1 MTKKR
6 LVLLGGVALIVVL
19 VVSLAGAA
27 YVFADENTPTP
38 TPKTYG
44 WGRGFGC
51 GIGGQA
57 GLEAAAKLLGM
68 TADEL
73 STQLWGGR
81 TLADLADKAGVD
93 LQTLRDAV
101 EAANQAAMEAA
112 MRDSINQALKDGYIT
127 QEQADWLLEGL
138 DKGFFSMGRGFGFGH
153 GMMGSFGGFERGMR
167 MKGGFGES
175 APQRGPSTS
184 TVPSSSSL

>member
-6 LVLLGGVALIVVL
+6 LAVLGGVALIVVL
-19 VVSLAGAA
+19 VASLAGAA
-27 YVFADENTPTP
+27 YVFADEPTPTP

-44 WGRGFGC
+44 WGCGFGF
-51 GIGGQA
+51 GRGVGGQA
-57 GLEAAAKLLGM
+57 GLEAAAGLLGM

-81 TLADLADKAGVD
+81 TLADLADEAGVD

-112 MRDSINQALKDGYIT
+112 VRDSIEQALEDGYIT
-127 QEQADWLLEGL
+127 QEQADWLLQGL
-138 DKGFFSMGRGFGFGH
+138 EQGFFPMGRGFGFGH
-153 GMMGSFGGFERGMR
+153 GMRGGFGRGMMGGFGGF
-167 MKGGFGES
+167 
-175 APQRGPSTS
+175 APQRTPS
-184 TVPSSSSL
+184 VAPSSSSL

>member
-6 LVLLGGVALIVVL
+6 LALLGGVALIVVL
-19 VVSLAGAA
+19 VTSLAGAA
-27 YVFADENTPTP
+27 LVSADEPTTTP

-44 WGRGFGC
+44 WGRGFGRGVC
-51 GIGGQA
+51 GEA
-57 GLEAAAKLLGM
+57 GLEAVAELLDM

-81 TLADLADKAGVD
+81 TLADLADEAGVD

-112 MRDSINQALKDGYIT
+112 MRDAIEQALEDGYIT

-138 DKGFFSMGRGFGFGH
+138 EQGFFPIGRGFGFGH
-153 GMMGSFGGFERGMR
+153 GMRGGFGRG
-167 MKGGFGES
+167 MKGGFGIF
-175 APQRGPSTS
+175 APQRAPSTS
-184 TVPSSSSL
+184 TSTAPSSSSL

>member
-6 LVLLGGVALIVVL
+6 LALLGGVALIVVL
-19 VVSLAGAA
+19 VTSLAGVA
-27 YVFADENTPTP
+27 YVFADEPTT

-51 GIGGQA
+51 GRGIGGQA
-57 GLEAAAKLLGM
+57 GLEAAAELLGM

-81 TLADLADKAGVD
+81 TLADLAEKAGVD

-101 EAANQAAMEAA
+101 EAANQAAMEEA
-112 MRDSINQALKDGYIT
+112 MRDAIAQALEDGSIT
-127 QEQADWLLEGL
+127 QAQADWLLQGL
-138 DKGFFSMGRGFGFGH
+138 EQGFFPMGRGFGFGH
-153 GMMGSFGGFERGMR
+153 GMR
-167 MKGGFGES
+167 GGFGFGRGMMGGFGGI
-175 APQRGPSTS
+175 APQRTPS
-184 TVPSSSSL
+184 VAPSSSSL

>member
-19 VVSLAGAA
+19 VASLAGATF
-27 YVFADENTPTP
+27 VSADETTPTS
-38 TPKTYG
+38 KTYG
-44 WGRGFGC
+44 WSRGFGR

-57 GLEAAAKLLGM
+57 GLEAAAELLGM

-112 MRDSINQALKDGYIT
+112 VRDAIEQALENGYIT
-127 QEQADWLLEGL
+127 QEQADWLLQGL
-138 DKGFFSMGRGFGFGH
+138 EQGFLPMGRGFGFGH
-153 GMMGSFGGFERGMR
+153 GMMGGFGHR
-167 MKGGFGES
+167 MKGGFGGV
-175 APQRGPSTS
+175 APQRAPSTS

>member
-6 LVLLGGVALIVVL
+6 LMLLGSVALIVVL
-19 VVSLAGAA
+19 VTSLAGAA
-27 YVFADENTPTP
+27 YVFADETTPTPTP

-44 WGRGFGC
+44 WGRGFGFGRGVC
-51 GIGGQA
+51 GEA
-57 GLEAAAKLLGM
+57 GLEAAAELLGM

-112 MRDSINQALKDGYIT
+112 MRDAIEQALEDGYIT

-138 DKGFFSMGRGFGFGH
+138 EQGFFPMGRGFGFG
-153 GMMGSFGGFERGMR
+153 RGMR
-167 MKGGFGES
+167 GGFGGA
-175 APQRGPSTS
+175 APQRAPSTS
-184 TVPSSSSL
+184 TTVPSSSSL

>member
-1 MTKKR
+1 MKKR
-6 LVLLGGVALIVVL
+6 FMILTGAALAVILLGVAVV
-19 VVSLAGAA
+19 VPA
-27 YVFADENTPTP
+27 FAQESTPTP
-38 TPKTYG
+38 TPAPKTYG
-44 WGRGFGC
+44 WGCGFGFGR

-57 GLEAAAKLLGM
+57 GLEAAAELLGM

-81 TLADLADKAGVD
+81 TLADLADEAGVD

-112 MRDSINQALKDGYIT
+112 VRDAIEQALEDGNIT

-138 DKGFFSMGRGFGFGH
+138 EQGFFPMGRGFGFGH
-153 GMMGSFGGFERGMR
+153 GMMGGFGRGMKGNFGGL
-167 MKGGFGES
+167 
-175 APQRGPSTS
+175 APQRTPSTS

>member
-19 VVSLAGAA
+19 VASLAGATF
-27 YVFADENTPTP
+27 VFADETTPTP

-44 WGRGFGC
+44 WGRGFGFGRSIC
-51 GIGGQA
+51 GQA
-57 GLEAAAKLLGM
+57 GLEAAAELLGM

-112 MRDSINQALKDGYIT
+112 VRDAIEQALKDGYIT

-138 DKGFFSMGRGFGFGH
+138 EQGFFPMGCGFGFGH
-153 GMMGSFGGFERGMR
+153 GMR
-167 MKGGFGES
+167 GGFGFRRMRGGFS
-175 APQRGPSTS
+175 GVAPRQVPSTS
-184 TVPSSSSL
+184 TAPSSSSL

>member
-6 LVLLGGVALIVVL
+6 LALLGGVALIVVL
-19 VVSLAGAA
+19 VASLAGAA
-27 YVFADENTPTP
+27 YVFADEPTTTPE
-38 TPKTYG
+38 TYG
-44 WGRGFGC
+44 SGRGFGF
-51 GIGGQA
+51 GRGVYGQA
-57 GLEAAAKLLGM
+57 GLEAAAELFGM

-81 TLADLADKAGVD
+81 TLADLADEAGVD

-112 MRDSINQALKDGYIT
+112 MRDAIEQALEDGYIT

-138 DKGFFSMGRGFGFGH
+138 EQGFFPMGRGFGFGH
-153 GMMGSFGGFERGMR
+153 GMRGGFGRGMRGSFGGF
-167 MKGGFGES
+167 
-175 APQRGPSTS
+175 APQRAPSTS
-184 TVPSSSSL
+184 TAPSSSSL

>member
-1 MTKKR
+1 MKKR
-6 LVLLGGVALIVVL
+6 FMI
-19 VVSLAGAA
+19 LAGAA
-27 YVFADENTPTP
+27 LAVVLLGAAVVVPAFAQESTPTP

-44 WGRGFGC
+44 WGCGFGR

-57 GLEAAAKLLGM
+57 GLEAAAELLGM

-112 MRDSINQALKDGYIT
+112 VRDAIEQALENGYIT
-127 QEQADWLLEGL
+127 QEQADWLLQGL
-138 DKGFFSMGRGFGFGH
+138 EQGFLPMGHGFGFGR
-153 GMMGSFGGFERGMR
+153 GMMGGFGHR
-167 MKGGFGES
+167 MKGGFGGV
-175 APQRGPSTS
+175 APQRAPSTS

>member
-6 LVLLGGVALIVVL
+6 LALLGGVALIVVL
-19 VVSLAGAA
+19 VASLAGATL
-27 YVFADENTPTP
+27 VSADESTTTPRTN
-38 TPKTYG
+38 G
-44 WGRGFGC
+44 WGRGFGR

-57 GLEAAAKLLGM
+57 GLEAAAELLGM

-112 MRDSINQALKDGYIT
+112 VRDAIEQALENGYIT
-127 QEQADWLLEGL
+127 QEQADWLLQGL
-138 DKGFFSMGRGFGFGH
+138 DQGFLPMGHGFGFG
-153 GMMGSFGGFERGMR
+153 RGMR
-167 MKGGFGES
+167 GSLGG
-175 APQRGPSTS
+175 ATPQRAPSTS

>member
-6 LVLLGGVALIVVL
+6 LTLLGSVALIVVL
-19 VVSLAGAA
+19 VASLAGATL
-27 YVFADENTPTP
+27 VSADETTP

-44 WGRGFGC
+44 WGRGFGR
-51 GIGGQA
+51 GICGQA
-57 GLEAAAKLLGM
+57 GLEAAAELLGM

-101 EAANQAAMEAA
+101 EAANQAAMESA
-112 MRDSINQALKDGYIT
+112 MRDAIEQALENGYIT

-138 DKGFFSMGRGFGFGH
+138 EQGFFPMGRGFGFGH
-153 GMMGSFGGFERGMR
+153 GMMGGFGHR
-167 MKGGFGES
+167 MKGGFGGFAPFS
-175 APQRGPSTS
+175 APSAPST
-184 TVPSSSSL
+184 TPSSSSL

>member
-6 LVLLGGVALIVVL
+6 LALLGGVALIVVL
-19 VVSLAGAA
+19 VTSLAGATL
-27 YVFADENTPTP
+27 VSADEPTT

-44 WGRGFGC
+44 WSHGFGRGVC
-51 GIGGQA
+51 GQA
-57 GLEAAAKLLGM
+57 GLEAAAELLGM
-68 TADEL
+68 TTDEL

-101 EAANQAAMEAA
+101 EAANQAAMETA
-112 MRDSINQALKDGYIT
+112 MRDAIEQALEDGYIT
-127 QEQADWLLEGL
+127 QEQADWLLQGL
-138 DKGFFSMGRGFGFGH
+138 EQGFFPMGRGFGFGH
-153 GMMGSFGGFERGMR
+153 GMR
-167 MKGGFGES
+167 GGFGGV
-175 APQRGPSTS
+175 APQRAPSTS